1 MKNLNYLL
9 KIGIIYFLLIYNF
22 ISFTK
27 KYFIKAVV
35 IIVLNIIFLIIN
47 KKNKHYYY

>member
-9 KIGIIYFLLIYNF
+9 KIGFIYFLLIYNF

-27 KYFIKAVV
+27 EIFHKSCGDNSFKY
-35 IIVLNIIFLIIN
+35 NIFN
-47 KKNKHYYY
+47 FF